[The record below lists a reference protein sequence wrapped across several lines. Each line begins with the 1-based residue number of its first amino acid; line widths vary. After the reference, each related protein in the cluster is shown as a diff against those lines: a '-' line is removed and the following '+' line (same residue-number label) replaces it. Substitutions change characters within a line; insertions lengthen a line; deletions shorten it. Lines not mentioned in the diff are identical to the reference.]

1 MSTSD
6 KGIAIF
12 DLDRTITIKRTFT
25 PYLVHVAMKRPLAF
39 LWAPVIAMM
48 MIYYKLG
55 GMSRTR
61 LKEHMLSM
69 TVGGRHKDTVAY
81 CSDMFA
87 MGLMNGGIRPGA
99 LRQIEK
105 HKQAGDTLV
114 LATASMDFYAGE
126 IAKKLGF
133 DVLIGTRSTWDDDGR
148 IIPKIRGENCYGPNK
163 LVMVKEVFAEKGL
176 DSEKR
181 VTYAYTDHHT
191 DLPLLNWV
199 DHPVAVNPSK
209 KLRAA
214 AEGANMKI
222 EDWLV

>member
-1 MSTSD
+1 MSTKA

-25 PYLVHVAMKRPLAF
+25 PFLVHVAKKRPAAF
-39 LWAPVIAMM
+39 LWAPVIAVMM
-48 MIYYKLG
+48 VYYKLG

-69 TVGGRHKDTVAY
+69 TLGGRHKETVGF
-81 CSDMFA
+81 CSNVFA
-87 MGLMNGGIRPGA
+87 EDLVAGGFRPGA
-99 LRQIEK
+99 LRRIQK
-105 HKQAGDTLV
+105 HKEAGDTLV

-126 IAKKLGF
+126 IAKLLGF
-133 DVLIGTRSTWDDDGR
+133 DVLIATRSSWDKDDR
-148 IIPKIRGENCYGPNK
+148 IVPEIRGENCYGANK
-163 LVMVKEVFAEKGL
+163 LVMVKEVFEKEGL
-176 DSEKR
+176 DGEAR
-181 VTYAYTDHHT
+181 TTYAYTDHHT

-199 DHPVAVNPSK
+199 DYPVAVNPSK

-214 AEGANMKI
+214 SENTNIKI